1 MKQNRSFSQA
11 KWNNRTKWA
20 IFVFC
25 LVQQMNYLEQ
35 FQENTKIDRY
45 FKYQI
50 YNKQFFFLS
59 GNAIKWN
66 NWINYETF
74 RVLHFKSFVDSS
86 RRNRNEILGDDEL

>member
-50 YNKQFFFLS
+50 YNKQFFFWVEMRS
-59 GNAIKWN
+59 
-66 NWINYETF
+66 
-74 RVLHFKSFVDSS
+74 
-86 RRNRNEILGDDEL
+86 NEIIGLIAKHFVSYILNPLLIRHGEIEMKF